1 MIFNEND
8 QLNELNLLPIWD
20 VRAPSMLESKLPD
33 CSDNFYIVTTLELN
47 AKKMFFIY
55 DLDHNDKQSQKLM
68 RSINQFLKTLGVH
81 KVRKDE
87 ALLNL
92 SGHNDAVKIILSD
105 KSYDDP
111 SLIKLPSIR
120 SMCENSELKKKL
132 WNTIK
137 ENFKL

>member
-1 MIFNEND
+1 
-8 QLNELNLLPIWD
+8 
-20 VRAPSMLESKLPD
+20 
-33 CSDNFYIVTTLELN
+33 
-47 AKKMFFIY
+47 MFFIY

-68 RSINQFLKTLGVH
+68 CSINQFLKTLGVH